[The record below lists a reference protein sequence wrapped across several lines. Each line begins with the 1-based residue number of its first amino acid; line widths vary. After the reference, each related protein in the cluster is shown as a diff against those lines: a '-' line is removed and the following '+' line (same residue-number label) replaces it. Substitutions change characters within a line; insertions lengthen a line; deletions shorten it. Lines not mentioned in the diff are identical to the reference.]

1 MQVKRVGKGSV
12 LYRLRIFVDYT
23 QLYVGGTTE
32 VNLIKRVTN
41 ITANYF
47 AKVLTVKRLER
58 LYFPEGT
65 SRQCKHISDAGNS
78 LMIPEEYVTDGTIG
92 DIGVVCGNENN
103 PNAVY
108 VAKSTPCAF
117 LESDNRPIWGM
128 MSWNVPF
135 LKYDQEGFQQN
146 VFVGVCFSLYVVD
159 SLNDA
164 YFGLFCCYVS
174 TISHW

>member
-1 MQVKRVGKGSV
+1 
-12 LYRLRIFVDYT
+12 
-23 QLYVGGTTE
+23 
-32 VNLIKRVTN
+32 
-41 ITANYF
+41 
-47 AKVLTVKRLER
+47 
-58 LYFPEGT
+58 
-65 SRQCKHISDAGNS
+65 
-78 LMIPEEYVTDGTIG
+78 MIPEQYVTDGTIG

-159 SLNDA
+159 S
-164 YFGLFCCYVS
+164 
-174 TISHW
+174 